1 MKKGSTVR
9 VKGNMIF
16 KGQKLTLGMDLGD
29 HWSCY
34 CGRPAGEF
42 LNLPG
47 QNSRRTRCPT
57 HEPHFKR
64 RFMINQAR

>member
-34 CGRPAGEF
+34 CGRPAIICRASF
-42 LNLPG
+42 W
-47 QNSRRTRCPT
+47 T
-57 HEPHFKR
+57 HDLGC
-64 RFMINQAR
+64 